1 MTEQLKRFTLEIY
14 NPIDQ
19 TLIRTEQ
26 YKNLKEISTKYNILY
41 HVLRLILDDKHKTKR
56 NLQQYTTEI
65 IKVYKVKT
73 NPIIQIN

>member
-1 MTEQLKRFTLEIY
+1 MSEQLKRFTLEIY

-26 YKNLKEISTKYNILY
+26 YKNLKEISNKYNILY

-73 NPIIQIN
+73 NPII

>member
-1 MTEQLKRFTLEIY
+1 MSEQLKRFTLEIY
-14 NPIDQ
+14 DPMDQ

-26 YKNLKEISTKYNILY
+26 YKNLKEISNKYNILY

-73 NPIIQIN
+73 NPII

>member
-1 MTEQLKRFTLEIY
+1 MSEQLKRFTLEIY
-14 NPIDQ
+14 NPMDQ

-26 YKNLKEISTKYNILY
+26 YKNLKEISNKYNILY

-73 NPIIQIN
+73 NPII